1 MEHDNPNHPPSSPL
15 GQHVPWS
22 TPIIPQQ
29 AINMDDLNQH
39 LAASL
44 NDGIEVFDTI
54 QSTPTTWDP
63 TPPVSSG
70 QMELQGTPTGPES
83 ISDDIYKSQNDIVDG
98 EDSRMASPVQY
109 SDNDN
114 RRDSSE
120 PVCLGVKLGPSSQS
134 SLRAAI
140 VRAAE
145 MEHGRSLKRLPEKT
159 RRLIEETFR
168 TNTGFD
174 QGVTLPEEPETINVR
189 SSSTPR
195 ASRAR
200 SKGRDHLRSSAW
212 THLTY
217 ESGCSEELAYFRE
230 AIPVPT
236 NIAEFFGDI
245 EKAIKCPMLAPPIDL
260 LDMEVEGDKGDDVY
274 GVGYSAGQKEDLATM
289 IKTYEMRSLRI
300 GSSIPANV
308 QDFNDSMGTVL
319 SALDAGLDDDL
330 TTKGVTPSSWFR
342 LSAALL
348 AAMTRGVLRSGGPK
362 VKGRVKLVTDEDH
375 FRVAPGLG
383 MPTTEGGRIVVM
395 ARHLAELFE
404 QHEKGDNLPFVEY
417 FNNLQK
423 VTQKHIQRAVKL
435 AAVEAYQESTGD
447 AEKIRE
453 IVMDD
458 MADQLINQLKDDP
471 EAQAEVE
478 RKVRERMMKKLEE
491 ECIEDID
498 EWRTVY
504 RKGLAAALRAEAT
517 GTDIP
522 VLSHSQI
529 VRECSE
535 EIQAQA
541 DKKAAEIKESIIKE
555 EVEKYLLL
563 QETDN
568 ARALIRRKYLE
579 NIEETRR
586 EVRAEIASEKKNWAV
601 AYRDSVQLT
610 FLREKAALL
619 GYQLFRKDEDEER
632 EGRSSKRAAQEGK
645 HSRSASRAEDVTPD
659 IPVTLVIKP
668 RNLDGSV
675 TPQARKNKK
684 KKGGRKLVIPKPFS
698 TAGSEVSS
706 AEDGMEEDPLPP
718 PNFSVDASPA
728 PAPVQPISVPT
739 NVRASQQPYMP
750 VRDPV
755 TLPVGALYDDSLRG
769 VSSSIH
775 NPENTMEDDL
785 PSPPTNI
792 DVAAKN
798 TVAVNAVPTVTLPA
812 LPAIPLLPGLAEL
825 LNALQTNITTAFSS
839 QISTLTDR
847 MDQQDIRITNI
858 TKPVGASKGKGVP
871 KARDP
876 PPHLPSTTAPGA
888 RPDAA
893 VHSSVVAAPGAM
905 PDAVTQ
911 TNPAP
916 GEPMGPPVG
925 PPPPAILA
933 RKNGPVPVPR
943 NATRWA
949 SVVTS
954 STYAGQTTARAGAIT
969 NAGAVGRTVAG
980 GRKAGGTP
988 AYLTNTEITVMRG
1001 KGLKDPKNEEA
1012 IRGLTPTQ
1020 IVQSVRS
1027 QMEKLTASPPALMCG
1042 RWSTKPGS
1050 LNFVYVF
1057 SGTVPFNIIS
1067 QYRKALVEPLGCGD
1081 ILPNRGWTFAQLRG
1095 VPTSDGGG
1103 VIHSP
1108 DTLLRELRLMPFF
1121 EDAIFCS
1128 MPHWQASVHTIS
1140 TVSTSTVQI
1149 VYIDEDGS
1157 RTAAAKAHGV
1167 AMFGLR
1173 VGFFTTGNSPFKCL
1187 ICGGPHN
1194 ARSRDCPVRGGFKPP
1209 PLVGAVTQASDGG
1222 KEKTATTD
1230 ALGFNVVEGG
1240 KAKRKRRGKKTTG
1253 ESAGASVQ
1261 EVIFLDSVASILD
1274 TFDAFRSLAAKAS
1287 DENSHDDF
1295 NRALREL
1302 EQEWGFNTAELD
1314 GLVCIQTRYAVKN
1327 RLPLCVSQVKD
1338 AIAREV
1344 MKDTRNS
1351 ITQIQAA
1358 LKEFKDKWGGF
1369 SPMKYLMTTLKNN
1382 RFASDDEI
1390 KLFNEQRKSAGDKAR
1405 EIQDMVVFVG
1415 NLAVS
1420 LYENN
1425 EVSRRLTENEAET
1438 LVILHNLH
1446 IQPSDG
1452 VGVGPRAATVIKEY
1466 FKHPLA
1472 LFNATQAR
1480 NNHA

>member
-1 MEHDNPNHPPSSPL
+1 MPS

-22 TPIIPQQ
+22 TPTIPQSP
-29 AINMDDLNQH
+29 INMGDLNQH

-44 NDGIEVFDTI
+44 NDGVEVYNAI
-54 QSTPTTWDP
+54 QSTPTVWEP

-70 QMELQGTPTGPES
+70 QMELQGTPTGPNS
-83 ISDDIYKSQNDIVDG
+83 NLDDQQQDIIADG
-98 EDSRMASPVQY
+98 EDSQMASPVQY
-109 SDNDN
+109 NDEHE
-114 RRDSSE
+114 RDSSE
-120 PVCLGVKLGPSSQS
+120 PLCLGVKLGPSSQS

-140 VRAAE
+140 
-145 MEHGRSLKRLPEKT
+145 
-159 RRLIEETFR
+159 
-168 TNTGFD
+168 
-174 QGVTLPEEPETINVR
+174 
-189 SSSTPR
+189 
-195 ASRAR
+195 
-200 SKGRDHLRSSAW
+200 
-212 THLTY
+212 
-217 ESGCSEELAYFRE
+217 SGCSEELAYFRE

-236 NIAEFFGDI
+236 DIAEFFGNI

-260 LDMEVEGDKGDDVY
+260 SDMEVEGEKGDDIY
-274 GVGYSAGQKEDLATM
+274 GVGYSAGQKEDLAAMIQDLREEIGHDVSEGASGWLEFYLRDM
-289 IKTYEMRSLRI
+289 IKLRA
-300 GSSIPANV
+300 GSSIPANI
-308 QDFNDSMGTVL
+308 QDFNNSMGMVL
-319 SALDAGLDDDL
+319 SALNAGLDDDL
-330 TTKGVTPSSWFR
+330 PTKGVTPSSWFR

-348 AAMTRGVLRSGGPK
+348 AAMTRGVLCSGGPK
-362 VKGRVKLVTDEDH
+362 VKGRVKLVPDEDH
-375 FRVAPGLG
+375 FRVAPSLG

-404 QHEKGDNLPFVEY
+404 QHKKGDNLPFAEY
-417 FNNLQK
+417 FTNLQK
-423 VTQKHIQRAVKL
+423 VTQKHIQQAVKL

-447 AEKIRE
+447 AEKICE
-453 IVMDD
+453 IVMND
-458 MADQLINQLKDDP
+458 MADQLINQLRNDP
-471 EAQAEVE
+471 VAQEEVE
-478 RKVRERMMKKLEE
+478 RKVCERMMKKLEA
-491 ECIEDID
+491 ECIKDID

-563 QETDN
+563 QETNN
-568 ARALIRRKYLE
+568 ARAIIRRKYLE
-579 NIEETRR
+579 NIEEARR

-619 GYQLFRKDEDEER
+619 GYQLFRKDKDEEC

-645 HSRSASRAEDVTPD
+645 RSRSASRAEDVTPD
-659 IPVTLVIKP
+659 IPVTPVTKP
-668 RNLDGSV
+668 QNMDGSV
-675 TPQARKNKK
+675 TPQARRNKK

-698 TAGSEVSS
+698 TAGSEASS
-706 AEDGMEEDPLPP
+706 AKDGMEEDPLPP
-718 PNFSVDASPA
+718 PNFSADMSPI
-728 PAPVQPISVPT
+728 PAPVQPISVPA
-739 NVRASQQPYMP
+739 NIRALQQPYMP
-750 VRDPV
+750 VQDPA
-755 TLPVGALYDDSLRG
+755 TLPVDASYDDSLRG

-775 NPENTMEDDL
+775 NPVNIMEDDS
-785 PSPPTNI
+785 PSPPTI
-792 DVAAKN
+792 TDTAAKP
-798 TVAVNAVPTVTLPA
+798 TVAVNPAPAVVLPA
-812 LPAIPLLPGLAEL
+812 LPAILLLPGLAEL
-825 LNALQTNITTAFSS
+825 LNALQTNITSAFSS

-847 MDQQDIRITNI
+847 LNKQDICINNI
-858 TKPVGASKGKGVP
+858 TAKPNVNKGKGVVGVA
-871 KARDP
+871 KAHKT
-876 PPHLPSTTAPGA
+876 PPHLPITAAPGV

-893 VHSSVVAAPGAM
+893 AHSSAAAAPGAK
-905 PDAVTQ
+905 PDAAANA
-911 TNPAP
+911 NPAP
-916 GEPMGPPVG
+916 GEPMGPPVR
-925 PPPPAILA
+925 PPPMSAPSIPA
-933 RKNGPVPVPR
+933 RRNGPVPVPR

-954 STYAGQTTARAGAIT
+954 TTYAGQTTARAGAIT
-969 NAGAVGRTVAG
+969 NTGAVGRTVTG
-980 GRKAGGTP
+980 GKKAGGTP

-1001 KGLKDPKNEEA
+1001 KGLKDPKKEEA
-1012 IRGLTPTQ
+1012 VRGLTPTQ

-1057 SGTVPFNIIS
+1057 SGVVPFNIIS

-1173 VGFFTTGNSPFKCL
+1173 MGFFTT
-1187 ICGGPHN
+1187 
-1194 ARSRDCPVRGGFKPP
+1194 
-1209 PLVGAVTQASDGG
+1209 
-1222 KEKTATTD
+1222 EKTATTD

-1240 KAKRKRRGKKTTG
+1240 KSKRKRGKKTTG
-1253 ESAGASVQ
+1253 ENTGASVQ
-1261 EVIFLDSVASILD
+1261 EVIFPDSVASISD
-1274 TFDAFRSLAAKAS
+1274 TFDAFRSLAAKVS
-1287 DENSHDDF
+1287 NENSHDDF
-1295 NRALREL
+1295 NRALCEL

-1327 RLPLCVSQVKD
+1327 HLPLCVTQVKD

-1351 ITQIQAA
+1351 ITNIQAA
-1358 LKEFKDKWGGF
+1358 LNEFEKKWGGF
-1369 SPMKYLMTTLKNN
+1369 LPMKYLESSLKNK
-1382 RFASDDEI
+1382 RFASEDEI

-1405 EIQDMVVFVG
+1405 EVQDAVVFVG
-1415 NLAVS
+1415 NLAAS

-1425 EVSRRLTENEAET
+1425 ETSRKISDEEVET
-1438 LVILHNLH
+1438 LVIMHDLH
-1446 IQPSDG
+1446 IQPNDG
-1452 VGVGPRAATVIKEY
+1452 VGVGPCAATVIKEY
-1466 FKHPLA
+1466 LKHPLA
-1472 LFNATQAR
+1472 LFNATGNRAL
-1480 NNHA
+1480 HA